1 MIMNI
6 LFALFLALAI
16 AGYWILCRY
25 RAYQYQKKAVKL
37 MNEYFDDGQVSD
49 KDKRSLYQ
57 SYVILRKWYIF
68 PVFAL
73 LTPFI
78 IIFRLILRGG
88 IDLQPTKRTNHELY
102 EQAYDQL
109 MKMAISKNPIIATIS
124 MASAGISLAILIPI
138 SLLMMRLKSV
148 PRTDDYYA
156 LVVEKLTLKAAERAH
171 IH

>member
-1 MIMNI
+1 MRMNI
-6 LFALFLALAI
+6 LFASFLALAI

-25 RAYQYQKKAVKL
+25 RAYQYQKQAVKL
-37 MNEYFDDGQVSD
+37 MGEYFADGQVSD

-68 PVFAL
+68 PVFAVI
-73 LTPFI
+73 TPFI

-88 IDLQPTKRTNHELY
+88 IDLQPAKRANRDLY
-102 EQAYDQL
+102 EQAFDQL
-109 MKMAISKNPIIATIS
+109 MKMAISKNPIIFTIS
-124 MASAGISLAILIPI
+124 MASAGISLAILIPV

-156 LVVEKLTLKAAERAH
+156 LVVEKLILEAGERAH